1 MWVHTLGRY
10 ATMQPGT
17 HRRTRMLPTK
27 RSELMAVLSSIIV
40 SNDVRPGLKTS
51 GWKIAED
58 QVLGDAE
65 KGPGLDFHDL
75 LVIAAVLEEEHSA
88 TLNETWDPATT
99 TIAEVLDDFVAATH
113 V

>member
-1 MWVHTLGRY
+1 
-10 ATMQPGT
+10 
-17 HRRTRMLPTK
+17 MLPTK

-40 SNDVRPGLKTS
+40 SDDVRPVLKTS
-51 GWKIAED
+51 GWNIAEN
-58 QVLGDAE
+58 QVLGDPVE
-65 KGPGLDFHDL
+65 GPGLDFPDL
-75 LVIAAVLEEEHSA
+75 LVIADVLHEEYGA